1 MNKKDKLVEVY
12 KAAGEIEAQVIKG
25 LLESF
30 GVPCLLK
37 PNVALPSP
45 YSPVMNIGEI
55 KVFVWDTDAGKAREL
70 IKDDTD
76 V

>member
-1 MNKKDKLVEVY
+1 MSKGKDLVTIYE
-12 KAAGEIEAQVIKG
+12 AANEMEAQVIKG

-30 GVPCLLK
+30 GIPCLLK
-37 PNVALPSP
+37 PHMALPSP

-55 KVFVWDTDAGKAREL
+55 KVLVWDSMAEKAKNL
-70 IKDDTD
+70 IERNDN